1 MQKHIIISDL
11 LNTCIQLSK
20 KSCSLIKRAHMLQ
33 NYAVYNKAATV
44 NASDK
49 PDYVSAV
56 T

>member
-1 MQKHIIISDL
+1 MQKHILISDL

-20 KSCSLIKRAHMLQ
+20 KSCSLIKRAHLSK
-33 NYAVYNKAATV
+33 NYAVFTKAATV
-44 NASDK
+44 NALDK